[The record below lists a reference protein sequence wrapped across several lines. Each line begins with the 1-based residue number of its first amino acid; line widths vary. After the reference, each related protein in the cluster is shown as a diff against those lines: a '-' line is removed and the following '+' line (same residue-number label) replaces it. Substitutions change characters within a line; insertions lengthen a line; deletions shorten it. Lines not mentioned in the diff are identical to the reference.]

1 MRRIRRFFHAFPSP
15 WPLIFI
21 IVGTVAVILYGRG
34 YRPVLRP
41 DLTDSTLKPTG
52 LLSATSDP
60 VGSEVYI
67 DGVLR
72 TATNNT
78 INIDPGWYMVT
89 ISKEGYISWQKRLRI
104 QGEVVTHI
112 DPFLFPANP
121 SLSPLTT
128 VGIEHPTLS
137 PDGTKI
143 AYVIPLTT
151 LQNSTAAKKSGL
163 WVYELSERTLG
174 FNRDQRQIGT
184 NSPGFNFSN
193 STIHWS
199 PDSTQI
205 MVATKSA
212 VRLYNTNRTDDFEI
226 VASEE
231 TVTSE
236 WEAENRLRL
245 RQQLAAFKQPV
256 IDIATSSARILSFS
270 PDESKILYEA
280 TATATI
286 PPVLISPLIGTNPTP
301 EERDITPGRIYVYD
315 SREDKNYFVL
325 DKKELP
331 VPTPSPSPKTQRA
344 LASPAVSA
352 TNQLLSG
359 KNELPIYWFP
369 TSRHLALA
377 LEGKI
382 DILEFDRTNWVT
394 VYSGPFIEGF
404 IAPWPNGSRIIIMT
418 NLNPGVSALPN
429 LYTVNLR

>member
-1 MRRIRRFFHAFPSP
+1 MRRLRRFFHAFPSP

-34 YRPVLRP
+34 YRPVLRS

-60 VGSEVYI
+60 VGSEVYV
-67 DGVLR
+67 DSVLR

-89 ISKEGYISWQKRLRI
+89 LSKEGYISWQKRLRI

-143 AYVIPLTT
+143 AYVIPQTAE
-151 LQNSTAAKKSGL
+151 QNNTAAKKAGL
-163 WVYELSERTLG
+163 WVYELTERPLG

-184 NSPGFNFSN
+184 NTAGFNFSN
-193 STIHWS
+193 SMIRWS

-226 VASEE
+226 VAGEE
-231 TVTSE
+231 TVVSE
-236 WEAENRLRL
+236 WKAASTIRL
-245 RQQLAAFKQPV
+245 RQQLAAFKQPI
-256 IDIATSSARILSFS
+256 IDIATSSARILSLS

-280 TATATI
+280 TAAATI
-286 PPVLISPLIGTNPTP
+286 PPVMIPPLIGTNPTP
-301 EERDITPGRIYVYD
+301 EEREIKPGRIYVYD

-331 VPTPSPSPKTQRA
+331 VPTPSPSPQTKRA
-344 LASPAVSA
+344 AASPTTPAG
-352 TNQLLSG
+352 QLTSVE
-359 KNELPIYWFP
+359 NDLPI
-369 TSRHLALA
+369 
-377 LEGKI
+377 
-382 DILEFDRTNWVT
+382 
-394 VYSGPFIEGF
+394 
-404 IAPWPNGSRIIIMT
+404 
-418 NLNPGVSALPN
+418 
-429 LYTVNLR
+429 